1 MRRHSK
7 NKIDKCANLQKHFH
21 AQNNSAQVCK
31 TQMHKSANV
40 QKPSVHK
47 MRKSAAQICFS
58 NATFALFTN
67 LHCAQFRLCKFSS
80 NVQFPFC
87 CKSFSA
93 HKHILKI

>member
-47 MRKSAAQICFS
+47 MRKSAAQIFFQMQLLHFS
-58 NATFALFTN
+58 QICTVHNFVCASFRQMYNFLFVVKVFLHTN
-67 LHCAQFRLCKFSS
+67 IF
-80 NVQFPFC
+80 
-87 CKSFSA
+87 
-93 HKHILKI
+93 